1 MPPLGEYK
9 SGVRWGLR
17 FVPDHPS
24 DVHTVFPRSR
34 SHGWGME
41 SVVFRGVYETAG
53 STCARETGVV
63 PGGFISKG
71 LGLEMDAR
79 VTEHHLHLVSDATG
93 ETVSSAVRACLV
105 QFDSIPHVNQ
115 HVWWLVRTPG
125 QIRRLIEGI
134 EANPGVVLFTL
145 VDPEVRAIL
154 EDACREL
161 NVPCVSVLDPVME
174 TLKHHFQADSRS
186 DPGRQHTLDDA
197 YFSRIDA
204 IHYTLAHDD
213 GQLLEG
219 LEQADVVIL
228 GVSRT
233 SKTPTCMYLANKGY
247 KAVNIPLV
255 PDIPVPDKV
264 MALDGHKPLVVGLT
278 REPKSLSD
286 LRRNRLR
293 VMQEPL
299 DADYAN
305 EELVRA
311 EVARARRLF
320 ARKGWPVIDV
330 TRKSIEEAAAGIIQR
345 IERNRS
351 VFW

>member
-1 MPPLGEYK
+1 MTDY
-9 SGVRWGLR
+9 
-17 FVPDHPS
+17 
-24 DVHTVFPRSR
+24 
-34 SHGWGME
+34 
-41 SVVFRGVYETAG
+41 
-53 STCARETGVV
+53 
-63 PGGFISKG
+63 
-71 LGLEMDAR
+71 
-79 VTEHHLHLVSDATG
+79 HLHLVSDATG

-105 QFDSIPHVNQ
+105 QFDVIPNVHQ
-115 HVWWLVRTPG
+115 HLWWLVRTPG

-134 EANPGVVLFTL
+134 ENNPGVVLFTL
-145 VDPEVRAIL
+145 VDPEVRAVL

-161 NVPCVSVLDPVME
+161 NVPCVSILDPVMN
-174 TLKHHFQADSRS
+174 TLKHYFQAEFRT

-197 YFSRIDA
+197 YFRRIDA

-219 LEQADVVIL
+219 LEDADVVVL

-233 SKTPTCMYLANKGY
+233 SKTPTCMYLANKGF

-255 PDIPVPDKV
+255 PDIPVPDQV
-264 MALDGHKPLVVGLT
+264 LALKGGQPLVVGLT

-293 VMQEPL
+293 VMHEPV
-299 DADYAN
+299 DSDYAN

-320 ARKGWPVIDV
+320 ARRGWPVIDV
-330 TRKSIEEAAAGIIQR
+330 TRKSIEEVAAGIIQR
-345 IERNRS
+345 IQRNKGA
-351 VFW
+351 FW

>member
-1 MPPLGEYK
+1 MRKAGAITGLAHRELG
-9 SGVRWGLR
+9 
-17 FVPDHPS
+17 P
-24 DVHTVFPRSR
+24 
-34 SHGWGME
+34 
-41 SVVFRGVYETAG
+41 
-53 STCARETGVV
+53 
-63 PGGFISKG
+63 I
-71 LGLEMDAR
+71 

-105 QFDSIPHVNQ
+105 QFDAVPRVKQ
-115 HVWWLVRTPG
+115 HLWWLVRTPG

-145 VDPEVRAIL
+145 IDPEVRAVL
-154 EDACREL
+154 EEACREL

-174 TLKHHFQADSRS
+174 TLKQYFQVEFRT
-186 DPGRQHTLDDA
+186 DPGRQHTMDDA
-197 YFSRIDA
+197 YFRRIDA

-219 LEQADVVIL
+219 LRDADVIVL

-255 PDIPVPDKV
+255 PDIPVPQV
-264 MALDGHKPLVVGLT
+264 VLDLPGHVPLVVGLT

-293 VMQEPL
+293 VMHEPI
-299 DADYAN
+299 DSDYAN

-320 ARKGWPVIDV
+320 AQRGWPVIDV
-330 TRKSIEEAAAGIIQR
+330 TRKSIEEVAAAIMQR
-345 IERNRS
+345 IEQARGRAE
-351 VFW
+351 

>member
-1 MPPLGEYK
+1 MPGPRRGATGSLPPL
-9 SGVRWGLR
+9 RL
-17 FVPDHPS
+17 
-24 DVHTVFPRSR
+24 
-34 SHGWGME
+34 
-41 SVVFRGVYETAG
+41 
-53 STCARETGVV
+53 
-63 PGGFISKG
+63 KG
-71 LGLEMDAR
+71 AA

-105 QFDSIPHVNQ
+105 QFDSIPRVHQ
-115 HVWWLVRTPG
+115 HLWWLVRTPG
-125 QIRRLIEGI
+125 QIRRLLEGI
-134 EANPGVVLFTL
+134 ENNPGVVLFTL
-145 VDPEVRAIL
+145 VDPEVRAVL

-161 NVPCVSVLDPVME
+161 GVPCVSVLDPVMD
-174 TLKHHFQADSRS
+174 TLKHYFQAEFRT

-197 YFSRIDA
+197 YFRRIDA

-213 GQLLEG
+213 GQLLDG
-219 LEQADVVIL
+219 LQDADVIVL

-255 PDIPVPDKV
+255 PGIPVPDPV
-264 MALDGHKPLVVGLT
+264 LELTGGQPLVIGLT

-293 VMQEPL
+293 VMHEPV
-299 DADYAN
+299 DSDYAN
-305 EELVRA
+305 EELVRG

-320 ARKGWPVIDV
+320 ARRGWPVIDV
-330 TRKSIEEAAAGIIQR
+330 TRKSIEEVAAAIIQR
-345 IERNRS
+345 IQRNKG

>member
-1 MPPLGEYK
+1 M
-9 SGVRWGLR
+9 
-17 FVPDHPS
+17 
-24 DVHTVFPRSR
+24 
-34 SHGWGME
+34 
-41 SVVFRGVYETAG
+41 
-53 STCARETGVV
+53 
-63 PGGFISKG
+63 
-71 LGLEMDAR
+71 
-79 VTEHHLHLVSDATG
+79 TEHHLHLVSDATG

-105 QFDSIPHVNQ
+105 QFDAVPRVKQ
-115 HVWWLVRTPG
+115 HLWWLVRTPG

-145 VDPEVRAIL
+145 IDPEVRAVL
-154 EDACREL
+154 EEACREL

-174 TLKHHFQADSRS
+174 TLKQYFQVEFRT
-186 DPGRQHTLDDA
+186 DPGRQHTMDDA
-197 YFSRIDA
+197 YFRRIDA

-219 LEQADVVIL
+219 LRDADVIVL

-255 PDIPVPDKV
+255 PDIPVPQV
-264 MALDGHKPLVVGLT
+264 VLDLPGHVPLVVGLT

-293 VMQEPL
+293 VMHEPI
-299 DADYAN
+299 DSDYAN

-320 ARKGWPVIDV
+320 AQRGWPVIDV
-330 TRKSIEEAAAGIIQR
+330 TRKSIEEVAAAIMQR
-345 IERNRS
+345 IEQARGRAE
-351 VFW
+351 